1 MTVERN
7 LLVPLSDGTTLAADL
22 YLPETA
28 GPHPTLISF
37 YPYRKDDVIGSF
49 SAYPQRWFAARGYAH
64 LLVDVRGYGG
74 SEGRHAESFD
84 PRPETADAGEVVEWA
99 AAQAWCDGG
108 VAVWGV
114 SYGGLMA
121 LAAGVARPPHLRAIA
136 PVYPLFDVAADVTW
150 PGGVPAMLG
159 QHQWSTLMLAQRLAP
174 PTFRDADGR
183 WERVWR
189 ARLAQLEE
197 EELDVRAWQ
206 SHPARDRYW
215 RERVLDVSRIEV
227 PTFQIGGWR
236 DLFPE
241 AVSAAHRQIQAPRRL
256 LFGPWLHVPPDVA
269 AREPVDWLRLLDAFF
284 AEHLRG
290 AAADGTPA
298 VLAFVQGD
306 GGWRGAPAWPPADL
320 QQQILRPAADG
331 RLADDP
337 AGGVDDYASV
347 PSVGTTAGQLDPFG
361 TGMGYPLD
369 QGPDDLRSL
378 TYTGAPLPSP
388 LELAGSPELVLELER
403 LDRFG
408 PFDLSARLVDVTPD
422 GRAELI
428 TSGWA
433 RSSGGPTTLHLRA
446 TAYRLAAGH
455 RLRLAI
461 ACADFPRAWPDPTAP
476 RLRLQRRGSLLR
488 LPVTP
493 GGLGA
498 PVEPPRPEPVAT
510 AERFPWTLDGA
521 PACTIEHDL
530 ANGAVSV
537 TLGGGETMRLPE
549 GGTLALRQRGTARV
563 ADARPQEASVEASAR
578 IEIEFPDGPTVVA
591 ESQSRATR
599 AGHAYSG
606 RVTLDGQTLF
616 DRAWSTA

>member
-7 LLVPLSDGTTLAADL
+7 LLVPLGDGTTLAADL
-22 YLPETA
+22 YLPETP
-28 GPHPTLISF
+28 GPYPTLISF

-49 SAYPQRWFAARGYAH
+49 SAYPQRWFASRGYAH

-84 PRPETADAGEVVEWA
+84 PRPEAADAGEVVEWA

-114 SYGGLMA
+114 SYGGLSA

-136 PVYPLFDVAADVTW
+136 PIYPLWDVAADVTW

-174 PTFRDADGR
+174 PTFRDAGGR
-183 WERVWR
+183 WERVWQ
-189 ARLAQLEE
+189 ARLEQLRE

-206 SHPARDRYW
+206 SHAARDPYW
-215 RERVLDVSRIEV
+215 SERVLDLSRIEV

-241 AVSAAHRQIQAPRRL
+241 AVSAAHQRIDAPRRL

-269 AREPVDWLRLLDAFF
+269 AREPVDWLALLDGFF

-290 AAADGTPA
+290 APADGTPA

-306 GGWRGAPAWPPADL
+306 GGWRGSPVWPPADVETRTL
-320 QQQILRPAADG
+320 YPADG
-331 RLADDP
+331 TLTDAPAD
-337 AGGVDDYASV
+337 GVDDYDAV

-378 TYTGAPLPSP
+378 TYAGPPLAAP
-388 LELAGSPELVLELER
+388 LELAGSPEVVLELER

-408 PFDLSARLVDVTPD
+408 PFDLSARLVDVGPD
-422 GRAELI
+422 GRAELV

-433 RSSGGPTTLHLRA
+433 RSSGGPTTIRLRA
-446 TAYRLAAGH
+446 TAWRLAAGH
-455 RLRLAI
+455 RVRLAI
-461 ACADFPRAWPDPTAP
+461 ACADFPRTWPDPTAP
-476 RLRLQRRGSLLR
+476 RLRVKRARSSLR
-488 LPVTP
+488 LPVTR
-493 GGLGA
+493 GGLGE
-498 PVEPPRPEPVAT
+498 PVEPPRPAPVEAV
-510 AERFPWTLDGA
+510 ERFPWTLEGA

-530 ANGAVSV
+530 AGDAVAV

-549 GGTLALRQRGTARV
+549 GGTFALHQRGTARV
-563 ADARPQEASVEASAR
+563 ANARPAEASVEASAR
-578 IEIEFPDGPTVVA
+578 IEIAFPDGPTVVA
-591 ESQSRATR
+591 ESRSSATR
-599 AGHAYSG
+599 AGHAYAG

-616 DRAWSTA
+616 DRTWST

>member
-1 MTVERN
+1 M
-7 LLVPLSDGTTLAADL
+7 
-22 YLPETA
+22 
-28 GPHPTLISF
+28 
-37 YPYRKDDVIGSF
+37 
-49 SAYPQRWFAARGYAH
+49 
-64 LLVDVRGYGG
+64 RGYGG

-136 PVYPLFDVAADVTW
+136 PIYPLFDVAADVTW

-183 WERVWR
+183 WERVWQ

-241 AVSAAHRQIQAPRRL
+241 AVSAAHQRIQAPRRL

-269 AREPVDWLRLLDAFF
+269 AREPVDWLRLLAAFF
-284 AEHLRG
+284 DEHLRG

-298 VLAFVQGD
+298 GPGVRPGRRRLARRAGL
-306 GGWRGAPAWPPADL
+306 APARTSRSRSCTRRPTAGSAVDPAD
-320 QQQILRPAADG
+320 
-331 RLADDP
+331 
-337 AGGVDDYASV
+337 GVDDYASV

-388 LELAGSPELVLELER
+388 LELAGSPEA
-403 LDRFG
+403 G
-408 PFDLSARLVDVTPD
+408 AGARAPRPLRRRSTCRRAWSTSRPD
-422 GRAELI
+422 GRAEL
-428 TSGWA
+428 SPRAGPA
-433 RSSGGPTTLHLRA
+433 AAAVRPRCVCGPPPGGSPP
-446 TAYRLAAGH
+446 GH

-476 RLRLQRRGSLLR
+476 RLRLQRAR
-488 LPVTP
+488 L
-493 GGLGA
+493 A
-498 PVEPPRPEPVAT
+498 A
-510 AERFPWTLDGA
+510 A
-521 PACTIEHDL
+521 PAGHARRPRRAGRAAAARAGRHGRALPLDARRGARLHDR
-530 ANGAVSV
+530 ARPGERRR
-537 TLGGGETMRLPE
+537 LGDPRRRRDLRLPE
-549 GGTLALRQRGTARV
+549 GGTFALRQRGTARV

-591 ESQSRATR
+591 ESKSRATR

>member
-1 MTVERN
+1 MTLERN

-22 YLPETA
+22 YLPDA
-28 GPHPTLISF
+28 PGPHPALISF

-49 SAYPQRWFAARGYAH
+49 SAYPQRWFASRGYAH

-84 PRPETADAGEVVEWA
+84 PRPEAADAGEVVEWA
-99 AAQAWCDGG
+99 ATQEWCDGA

-136 PVYPLFDVAADVTW
+136 PVYPLYDEAADVTW

-174 PTFRDADGR
+174 PTYRDADGR
-183 WERVWR
+183 WERVWQ
-189 ARLAQLEE
+189 ARLEQLRA

-206 SHPARDRYW
+206 SHPPRDRYW
-215 RERVLDVSRIEV
+215 RERVLDLSQVEV
-227 PTFQIGGWR
+227 PTFLIGGWR

-241 AVSAAHRQIQAPRRL
+241 AVSAAHALIGAPRRL

-269 AREPVDWLRLLDAFF
+269 AREPVDWLQLLDGFF

-290 AAADGTPA
+290 APPDGTSD

-306 GGWRGAPAWPPADL
+306 GGWRGAPAWPPADVGTQTL
-320 QQQILRPAADG
+320 YPAAG
-331 RLADDP
+331 GTLVEAP
-337 AGGVDDYASV
+337 SGGVDDYAAV
-347 PSVGTTAGQLDPFG
+347 ASVGTTAGQLDPFG

-378 TYTGAPLPSP
+378 SFTGPPLAAP
-388 LELAGSPELVLELER
+388 LELAGSAEAVLELER

-408 PFDLSARLVDVTPD
+408 PFDLSARLVDVAPD
-422 GRAELI
+422 GRSELI
-428 TSGWA
+428 TSGSA
-433 RSSGGPTTLHLRA
+433 RSSGGPTSVRLRA
-446 TAYRLAAGH
+446 TAWRLAAGH
-455 RLRLAI
+455 RLRLAV
-461 ACADFPRAWPDPTAP
+461 ACGDFPRTWPDPTSP
-476 RLRLQRRGSLLR
+476 RLRLHRRSSFLR

-493 GGLGA
+493 VGLGT
-498 PVEPPRPEPVAT
+498 PVEPPRPVPVDA

-521 PACTIEHDL
+521 PAYTIEHDL

-537 TLGGGETMRLPE
+537 TLGGGETLRLPE

-563 ADARPQEASVEASAR
+563 AEARPQDASVEASAR
-578 IEIEFPDGPTVVA
+578 IEIAFPGGPTVVA
-591 ESQSRATR
+591 ESKSSATR
-599 AGHAYSG
+599 TGHAYAG